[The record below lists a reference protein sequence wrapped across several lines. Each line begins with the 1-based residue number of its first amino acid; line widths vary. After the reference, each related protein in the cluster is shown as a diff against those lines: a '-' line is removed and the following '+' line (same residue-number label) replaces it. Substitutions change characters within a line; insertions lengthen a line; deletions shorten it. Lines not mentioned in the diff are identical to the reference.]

1 MFSHT
6 TVKASA
12 RHRLQIFFAF
22 LLLALPTILHAQ
34 SSDIK
39 FEHFSI
45 EQGMLGRGV
54 LCIYQDSIGYLWFG
68 TYSGVDRYDGYSFK
82 SYRHDPGDLSSI
94 ANALVQTL
102 YEDHEGNLWVGTAR
116 GLDML
121 DRATETFSH
130 FTPHHPILGTEQS
143 NYISAIQEDKF
154 GVLWVGTHEGL
165 KTLDRTTGTFTYLRH
180 DSLDAGSLSDD
191 FIGAIHEDNAGSLWI
206 GTGGGLDK
214 LDRETGKFM
223 HFLHDQ
229 YSIRSIYEDKSGML
243 WLGTTGGLLEFD
255 QTAGTFTQYVHD
267 PANPQS
273 LSSDNVSSICKG
285 ESGALWVGTLRGGLD
300 AFDKKSKRFTHYV
313 HDEKDPGSLSSNGI
327 LSVYRERSGTV
338 WIGTPNQG
346 ANKLNRPKMPFTK
359 YAYENIHVTGSVLRD
374 VFEDNGGK
382 IWVGTSK
389 GWEQFD
395 PETETFVRPA
405 LAEGSYPLAED
416 QAGNLWIGKESGGL
430 YKRNQHGLLTGF
442 RDSSGREFQQRV
454 NCFCKGRSGALWI
467 GTVEGGIFA
476 VDPTT
481 LTVTLVQQ
489 TKVQINNIHEDAFG
503 LLWIGTWQ
511 GGLLCYDRGKQ
522 TIARYTSDSRDT
534 ARLGSNTVLT
544 IYEDKTG
551 TLWFGVRGLDRY
563 DRMNGTFTHFGPK
576 EGLTNA
582 VFEILEDDH
591 ADLWLS
597 TEKGVSKFD
606 RKNNRFKHYDVS
618 YGLEGNQFRPQSGCR
633 TKNGE
638 MYFGG
643 SSGLARFHPDSIRDN
658 PFVPPIVLTTF
669 RKFEKPFPLE
679 KEIRL
684 PHTDNFISFE
694 FAALSYV
701 SPERNKYAYKMEGL
715 DNDWVYSGTRRYAGY
730 PHLEP
735 GEYVFRVK
743 GSNNDGVWNEE
754 GTSIAVI
761 ITPPFWATW
770 WFRTIF
776 WLTIAGSIAGTVR
789 YIEITKLRRRMRVL
803 EQQQALEHERLRISN
818 DLHDELASNLSSIA
832 MLSKI
837 LDEKALPEKRTS
849 DEHPQLMKRI
859 MSLSQESVDSIR
871 DIIWAIDPKSETLES
886 LFTRLRDMVIVSC
899 RAKNIQWGFDHSS
912 AEPLPSANLA
922 PEMRS
927 HLWLLLKEAVNN
939 ALKHSACTEL
949 SLCVKYADGVLS
961 VRVQDNGSGFDQ
973 SKATSGKG
981 SRTMRM
987 RAEQMGGKLVHESK
1001 PGEGT
1006 VVELDVWI

>member
-1 MFSHT
+1 M
-6 TVKASA
+6 V
-12 RHRLQIFFAF
+12 
-22 LLLALPTILHAQ
+22 
-34 SSDIK
+34 

-68 TYSGVDRYDGYSFK
+68 TYTGVDRYDGYSFK
-82 SYRHDPGDLSSI
+82 SYRHDQGDLSSI

-143 NYISAIQEDKF
+143 NYISAIQEDEF

-191 FIGAIHEDNAGSLWI
+191 FIGAIHEDKAGSLWI

-223 HFLHDQ
+223 HFLHNQ

-285 ESGALWVGTLRGGLD
+285 ESGVLWVGTLRGGLN
-300 AFDKKSKRFTHYV
+300 AFDKKSRRFTHYT
-313 HDEKDPGSLSSNGI
+313 HDERDPGSLSSNGI

-359 YAYENIHVTGSVLRD
+359 YAYENIHVTGSVLCD
-374 VFEDNGGK
+374 VFEGNGGK

-481 LTVTLVQQ
+481 LTVTLVQK

-522 TIARYTSDSRDT
+522 MIARYTSDPRDT

-563 DRMNGTFTHFGPK
+563 DRMTGTFTHFGQK
-576 EGLTNA
+576 EGLSTNA

-597 TEKGVSKFD
+597 TEKGVTKFD
-606 RKNNRFKHYDVS
+606 RRNNSFKNYDVS

-669 RKFEKPFPLE
+669 RKFEQPFPFG

-684 PHTDNFISFE
+684 PYTENFISFE

-701 SPERNKYAYKMEGL
+701 SPERNQYAYKMEGL
-715 DNDWVYSGTRRYAGY
+715 DNDWVYSGARRYAGY

-754 GTSIAVI
+754 GTSVAII

-770 WFRTIF
+770 WFRGF
-776 WLTIAGSIAGTVR
+776 AFIAVLVSVGGSIR
-789 YIEITKLRRRMRVL
+789 YVEMRKLKRRIERLEQEHVL
-803 EQQQALEHERLRISN
+803 ERERARISQ
-818 DLHDELASNLSSIA
+818 DMHDEVGS
-832 MLSKI
+832 
-837 LDEKALPEKRTS
+837 
-849 DEHPQLMKRI
+849 
-859 MSLSQESVDSIR
+859 SLSEIAILSELAKKKPEEARTHVQEISERAAEVIDSVSEIV
-871 DIIWAIDPKSETLES
+871 WAMNPKNDTLDNLVAHVRRYAVKYLS
-886 LFTRLRDMVIVSC
+886 L
-899 RAKNIQWGFDHSS
+899 ANIQCTFSAPEAIPSHHLPAEVRRNLFLVVKEALHNVIKHSCASEVSFSVKLVGNTFEMLIEDNGKGFDVGGSSHSGNGLRNMS
-912 AEPLPSANLA
+912 KRLEDVGGTFAITSEPGQGTRIGILVTLRPQS
-922 PEMRS
+922 
-927 HLWLLLKEAVNN
+927 
-939 ALKHSACTEL
+939 L
-949 SLCVKYADGVLS
+949 S
-961 VRVQDNGSGFDQ
+961 
-973 SKATSGKG
+973 
-981 SRTMRM
+981 
-987 RAEQMGGKLVHESK
+987 
-1001 PGEGT
+1001 
-1006 VVELDVWI
+1006 